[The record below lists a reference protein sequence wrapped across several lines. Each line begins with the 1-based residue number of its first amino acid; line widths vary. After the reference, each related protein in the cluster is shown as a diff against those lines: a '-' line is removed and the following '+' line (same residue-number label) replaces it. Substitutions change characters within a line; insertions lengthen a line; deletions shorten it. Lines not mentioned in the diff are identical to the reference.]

1 VKRFVRPRKQTARI
15 WIWWGRGRVERG
27 RKRRLGGAWR
37 APLPGGFYI
46 YIIITVALYTN
57 ITLIMRLTDVA
68 AFSWISYIF
77 TTLSYVAC
85 QVGLKHS
92 YTISRWTRN
101 YLAAP
106 ALCFQG
112 TRALLGGSRAR
123 SFFPE
128 ADQGTRDR
136 RPGSTVCI
144 GQKNIHYFA
153 PFMTYVMANS

>member
-1 VKRFVRPRKQTARI
+1 MHACR
-15 WIWWGRGRVERG
+15 
-27 RKRRLGGAWR
+27 
-37 APLPGGFYI
+37 GFYI
-46 YIIITVALYTN
+46 YTIITVALYTN
-57 ITLIMRLTDVA
+57 VTLIMRLTDVA
-68 AFSWISYIF
+68 GFSWISYIF

-92 YTISRWTRN
+92 YTVSRWTRN

-136 RPGSTVCI
+136 RPGRAHARRPARRPWSPDRRRPLPDFLPQIDAATGPQSTPPPPRYVP
-144 GQKNIHYFA
+144 FLLPFVA
-153 PFMTYVMANS
+153 PIY